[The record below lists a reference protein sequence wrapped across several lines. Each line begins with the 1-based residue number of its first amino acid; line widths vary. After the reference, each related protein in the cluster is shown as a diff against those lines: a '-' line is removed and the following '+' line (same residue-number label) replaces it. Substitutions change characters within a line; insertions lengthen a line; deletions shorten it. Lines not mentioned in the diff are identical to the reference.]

1 MPPTISEHMIATMF
15 SACSK
20 NARTGASAPPPGAVA
35 NGAMNVVLPAAPAM
49 VQICAS
55 PPGTDRV
62 AMKTTAAR
70 PLNLTQNWT
79 TSFQI
84 TAFTPPSAV
93 YTVTTMPSTTTIV
106 LTGNAPDEATS
117 TARQGT

>member
-1 MPPTISEHMIATMF
+1 MIATRLNG
-15 SACSK
+15 CSK
-20 NARTGASAPPPGAVA
+20 KTRTCASTPAPGAVA
-35 NGAMNVVLPAAPAM
+35 NGAMNVVLPALEAIC
-49 VQICAS
+49 QICGS

-70 PLNLTQNWT
+70 PLKRTQNCT